1 MRFESATMIQE
12 KYCYIRR
19 AGKQWEL
26 AKSHHERALEAY
38 LSLDGEP
45 GSDEC
50 IRVPHVSGGDFV
62 GYFSRVNE
70 HMSRYRD
77 ESGNLVDIM
86 MSTPSLVSH
95 INRVVDCY

>member
-1 MRFESATMIQE
+1 MIQE
-12 KYCYIRR
+12 KHCYIRR

-26 AKSHHERALEAY
+26 AKSHHERALETY
-38 LSLDGEP
+38 MTLEGEP

-50 IRVPHVSGGDFV
+50 IRVPHVSGEDFI

-77 ESGNLVDIM
+77 EYGNMVDIM
-86 MSTPSLVSH
+86 METPERVAQ
-95 INRVVDCY
+95 INRITYF